1 MLLGRYIHNAIRT
14 EQNKNLL
21 KGMCSVLG
29 ATGLD
34 AICRLIVVMILVRYY
49 SKEAFGVW
57 TAITSVAAIVV
68 TGDFGIINALRNKI
82 SLLLVEEKG
91 ESINSQKYFYSVF
104 YFFLLLAVVLTILL
118 LCLFP
123 YIPLEVLF
131 KTNNLELQAIGV
143 QILIMVQII
152 FIFTIPLTIGNSLYF
167 TFQESHF
174 SALFTSLQAIFT
186 VLIIYILSL
195 CHVSIVFISMA
206 YFVVNTF
213 FSFCGTLYF
222 VLRHKWFRFKVHW
235 KDLYKCNAELFKVGV
250 KFMGLQLS
258 SSFLQNAGTII
269 ASAVL
274 GVKIAA
280 DYSMYT
286 KLYTLGVAIFQS
298 VFNPLW
304 GSYAAAIY
312 RRDFGWCRKTYY
324 YNVKVIVCVFVLFC
338 VLLCFLGNFF
348 LKIIAS
354 DEYSTSFVMYLLLG
368 ISTLFFMLFN
378 SASIIPKACNRI
390 NILLITSLISCA
402 LITSTA
408 SFFLRIMGLYGLPIT
423 TILFWGLAYWVM
435 HWQTKKIVN
444 DK

>member
-1 MLLGRYIHNAIRT
+1 MKSDFFKILKSDRSNS
-14 EQNKNLL
+14 NLL
-21 KGMCSVLG
+21 KGMCSMLG

-34 AICRLIVVMILVRYY
+34 AVCRLIVVMILVRYY

-57 TAITSVAAIVV
+57 AAITSVAAIVV

-82 SLLLVEEKG
+82 SLLLVEENG
-91 ESINSQKYFYSVF
+91 DSTNSQKYFYSVF
-104 YFFLLLAVVLTILL
+104 YFFLLVAVVLTILL

-123 YIPLEVLF
+123 YIPLGVLF

-213 FSFCGTLYF
+213 FAFCGTLYF

-324 YNVKVIVCVFVLFC
+324 YNVKVIVFVFVLC
-338 VLLCFLGNFF
+338 V
-348 LKIIAS
+348 I
-354 DEYSTSFVMYLLLG
+354 
-368 ISTLFFMLFN
+368 MLF
-378 SASIIPKACNRI
+378 R
-390 NILLITSLISCA
+390 
-402 LITSTA
+402 
-408 SFFLRIMGLYGLPIT
+408 
-423 TILFWGLAYWVM
+423 
-435 HWQTKKIVN
+435 
-444 DK
+444 

>member
-57 TAITSVAAIVV
+57 AAITSVAAIVV

-167 TFQESHF
+167 TF
-174 SALFTSLQAIFT
+174 L
-186 VLIIYILSL
+186 
-195 CHVSIVFISMA
+195 
-206 YFVVNTF
+206 N
-213 FSFCGTLYF
+213 
-222 VLRHKWFRFKVHW
+222 K
-235 KDLYKCNAELFKVGV
+235 
-250 KFMGLQLS
+250 
-258 SSFLQNAGTII
+258 
-269 ASAVL
+269 
-274 GVKIAA
+274 
-280 DYSMYT
+280 
-286 KLYTLGVAIFQS
+286 
-298 VFNPLW
+298 
-304 GSYAAAIY
+304 
-312 RRDFGWCRKTYY
+312 
-324 YNVKVIVCVFVLFC
+324 
-338 VLLCFLGNFF
+338 
-348 LKIIAS
+348 
-354 DEYSTSFVMYLLLG
+354 G
-368 ISTLFFMLFN
+368 I
-378 SASIIPKACNRI
+378 K
-390 NILLITSLISCA
+390 
-402 LITSTA
+402 
-408 SFFLRIMGLYGLPIT
+408 
-423 TILFWGLAYWVM
+423 
-435 HWQTKKIVN
+435 
-444 DK
+444 

>member
-57 TAITSVAAIVV
+57 AAITSVAAIVV

-213 FSFCGTLYF
+213 F
-222 VLRHKWFRFKVHW
+222 
-235 KDLYKCNAELFKVGV
+235 
-250 KFMGLQLS
+250 
-258 SSFLQNAGTII
+258 
-269 ASAVL
+269 
-274 GVKIAA
+274 
-280 DYSMYT
+280 
-286 KLYTLGVAIFQS
+286 
-298 VFNPLW
+298 
-304 GSYAAAIY
+304 
-312 RRDFGWCRKTYY
+312 
-324 YNVKVIVCVFVLFC
+324 
-338 VLLCFLGNFF
+338 
-348 LKIIAS
+348 
-354 DEYSTSFVMYLLLG
+354 
-368 ISTLFFMLFN
+368 
-378 SASIIPKACNRI
+378 
-390 NILLITSLISCA
+390 
-402 LITSTA
+402 
-408 SFFLRIMGLYGLPIT
+408 
-423 TILFWGLAYWVM
+423 
-435 HWQTKKIVN
+435 
-444 DK
+444 